1 MFKKLTSI
9 LCALALWLALA
20 PFVGQEPPE
29 ADRPSTEIELTQD
42 TEPAGQDG
50 DAFTTASIAPDLP
63 GQSGEGGQ

>member
-1 MFKKLTSI
+1 MFKKLTSM

-29 ADRPSTEIELTQD
+29 ADRPSPEIELTQD

-63 GQSGEGGQ
+63 DRPGGGSQ